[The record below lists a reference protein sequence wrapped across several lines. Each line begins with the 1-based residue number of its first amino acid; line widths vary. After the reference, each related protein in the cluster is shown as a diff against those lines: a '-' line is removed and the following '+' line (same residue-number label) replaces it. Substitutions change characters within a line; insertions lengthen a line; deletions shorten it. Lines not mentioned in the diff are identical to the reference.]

1 MSITPNGTATPTAT
15 AVVFDEAGRGVEDDL
30 ADSGSVASS
39 FFAILAAGVDVGVVV
54 GLGWEGVRRAI
65 GTGFW
70 DAF

>member
-1 MSITPNGTATPTAT
+1 M
-15 AVVFDEAGRGVEDDL
+15 EDDV